1 LFLYCVGSMTSWLLS
16 EAFMRKTRDAPLS
29 KVVEPG
35 EGAPKLAKA
44 HSLGCKRSFL
54 ILLVQ
59 IVAVAAAYF
68 LTQAFLFLEPQSSLA
83 QKQVMLWGYR
93 GAYTAGT
100 CENCQDAFALA
111 KAKGLHGVE
120 FDVRFTSDLKM
131 VVMRDGSLRARP
143 TGPGGSVTRAWRTCS
158 SCALS

>member
-1 LFLYCVGSMTSWLLS
+1 
-16 EAFMRKTRDAPLS
+16 MRKTRDAPLS